1 MRVLIV
7 IPAFPLEIA
16 AIKGGVNSAL
26 SNLLKGFSGIPI
38 KIRVVSFNREIAKP
52 VIKRY
57 SDNISIHYM
66 PEGKLPHVLNF
77 LFSGSVILKQ
87 HIKEFEPSILH
98 YAMSGYILLS
108 KFFKGN
114 ASIKQIVTIH
124 GVPFAEAKTKI
135 NLKEKLVYYTNGI
148 VETFFCPKNIIHIS
162 SYSAGQYKN
171 KNKTTTIIPNA
182 VDPVY
187 FTLPV
192 KFGTNN
198 KLIYIGSI
206 EARKN
211 LIHILKAV
219 KVLMDKNIFFTLS
232 ILGGFTD
239 EIYKKEVLGFIENNN
254 LKNVITLYGWTSQ
267 QEVQTV
273 LVQSDILVL
282 SSFQETLPMVI
293 AESMSAAKVVVCTA
307 VGGVPE
313 MINNEKDGFL
323 FNSNNID
330 NIVFIL
336 EKLYHNDS
344 LIRQIQLTARNRA
357 VLNYHCEIVAKKT
370 LQFYQSLQN

>member
-77 LFSGSVILKQ
+77 LFNGSVILKQ

>member
-148 VETFFCPKNIIHIS
+148 VETFFSPKNIIHIS

>member
-57 SDNISIHYM
+57 SDDISIHYM
-66 PEGKLPHVLNF
+66 PEGKLPHVVNF
-77 LFSGSVILKQ
+77 LFNGSVILKQ

-114 ASIKQIVTIH
+114 AGIKQIVTIH

-148 VETFFCPKNIIHIS
+148 VETLFCPKNIIHIS
-162 SYSAGQYKN
+162 AYSAGQYKN

-239 EIYKKEVLGFIENNN
+239 EIYKKEVLRFIENNN
-254 LKNVITLYGWTSQ
+254 LKNVITLHGWTSQ
-267 QEVQTV
+267 QDVQTV

-282 SSFQETLPMVI
+282 SSLQETLPMVI

-323 FNSNNID
+323 FDSSNVNNI
-330 NIVFIL
+330 VLIL

-357 VLNYHCEIVAKKT
+357 ALNYHCEIVAKKT

>member
-313 MINNEKDGFL
+313 IMKKMDF
-323 FNSNNID
+323 
-330 NIVFIL
+330 
-336 EKLYHNDS
+336 Y
-344 LIRQIQLTARNRA
+344 LIAT
-357 VLNYHCEIVAKKT
+357 T
-370 LQFYQSLQN
+370 